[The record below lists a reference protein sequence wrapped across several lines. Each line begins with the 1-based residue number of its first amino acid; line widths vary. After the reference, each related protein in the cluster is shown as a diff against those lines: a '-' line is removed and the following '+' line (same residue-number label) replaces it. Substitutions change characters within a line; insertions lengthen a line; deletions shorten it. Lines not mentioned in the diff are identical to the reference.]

1 MRQIRKYQKDK
12 GRILDSN
19 KLLYHSLP
27 IGCILALLLL
37 GSICI
42 NPLGFGSNG
51 SDDKVYAA
59 DPSPEPQPDG
69 STNNISLSIDG
80 NSSNDSYSKSLN
92 AVTNQTNYIAYNV
105 VATASNIE
113 SYSLSI
119 KYTDGSTSLKNS
131 TAGATTINPV
141 ASTGVQGK
149 SMTSNTWG
157 WGWSDNTSTANGDMT
172 YRPMQTSDSVIKSAN
187 ASSANVNGK
196 IVFAANFGEGATAGS
211 YSTNALLSFAIQPKA
226 VTGLTALTYMQDMTS
241 DVCAASSVGDS
252 KKLVDNRSNST
263 SYTVTKF
270 KDNKC
275 WMAENLKLGA
285 TSTTTALT
293 PNDSDVTANWTMPAL
308 TTASAPVWGT
318 NSNPSS
324 LSNSWFNINGATTTS
339 GYLYSWCMATAN
351 SCTTLPVKTDGTYQQ
366 APSSIC
372 PKGWALP
379 STTDYQNLLTA
390 AGATSSNG
398 KSILMASPY
407 NFVVTG
413 YVVGSNTIPN
423 STGGYYSTSESSYTY
438 YSAMNSYQT
447 RATQDN
453 ANYVSRLEITDTYT
467 NVIGAPFGWGSGTAV
482 RCIAR

>member
-226 VTGLTALTYMQDMTS
+226 ITTLADITTMQAMTS
-241 DVCAASSVGDS
+241 GICANTPIGNTEYTLTDTRDNKTYTVAKLKDGNCWMTQNLNLKVADLASSQLDS
-252 KKLVDNRSNST
+252 
-263 SYTVTKF
+263 
-270 KDNKC
+270 
-275 WMAENLKLGA
+275 
-285 TSTTTALT
+285 
-293 PNDSDVTANWTMPAL
+293 
-308 TTASAPVWGT
+308 
-318 NSNPSS
+318 
-324 LSNSWFNINGATTTS
+324 
-339 GYLYSWCMATAN
+339 
-351 SCTTLPVKTDGTYQQ
+351 
-366 APSSIC
+366 
-372 PKGWALP
+372 
-379 STTDYQNLLTA
+379 STTDLADGNTYTLYANNTEYSNEHGTFYQDQV
-390 AGATSSNG
+390 ATVNSGTIGSDNAYINDAPYSICAKGWTLPTGGSNG
-398 KSILMASPY
+398 QFAALLNDVAIAQALTVPY
-407 NFVVTG
+407 NFVLGGYVSYRTETGVGTQTG
-413 YVVGSNTIPN
+413 YWTKTGAASSSEASNTVSDKPIARAP
-423 STGGYYSTSESSYTY
+423 STSPTRVLLVIMNTTTIDSIGRRGGESDSY
-438 YSAMNSYQT
+438 S
-447 RATQDN
+447 
-453 ANYVSRLEITDTYT
+453 I
-467 NVIGAPFGWGSGTAV
+467 
-482 RCIAR
+482 RCVAR

>member
-12 GRILDSN
+12 GRILNSN
-19 KLLYHSLP
+19 KLLYHSIP

-196 IVFAANFGEGATAGS
+196 IVFAANFGEGATAGH
-211 YSTNALLSFAIQPKA
+211 YTAKALVSFAIEPNVVTYTYTLSYAINSQHTQPQ
-226 VTGLTALTYMQDMTS
+226 L
-241 DVCAASSVGDS
+241 VGA
-252 KKLVDNRSNST
+252 KLPDT
-263 SYTVTKF
+263 QT
-270 KDNKC
+270 
-275 WMAENLKLGA
+275 
-285 TSTTTALT
+285 
-293 PNDSDVTANWTMPAL
+293 
-308 TTASAPVWGT
+308 
-318 NSNPSS
+318 
-324 LSNSWFNINGATTTS
+324 ATTTETS
-339 GYLYSWCMATAN
+339 HTFTISSVKQLGSTGSWCDLESWSSNTGGSYKPSAQITVTSAAPN
-351 SCTTLPVKTDGTYQQ
+351 VVLTTEKIGSCT
-366 APSSIC
+366 
-372 PKGWALP
+372 W
-379 STTDYQNLLTA
+379 
-390 AGATSSNG
+390 
-398 KSILMASPY
+398 
-407 NFVVTG
+407 
-413 YVVGSNTIPN
+413 
-423 STGGYYSTSESSYTY
+423 
-438 YSAMNSYQT
+438 
-447 RATQDN
+447 
-453 ANYVSRLEITDTYT
+453 
-467 NVIGAPFGWGSGTAV
+467 
-482 RCIAR
+482 